1 MVVLVARQ
9 RAIRARSRVDSRMSR
24 AVVRVVS
31 CTRSASS
38 GSRRR
43 SSTPRRLPSIPVYP
57 PCACARS
64 HRSHVSLLPFAC
76 AVCPRR
82 HRPFALRRARDL
94 HTLVNLVALIVHN

>member
-57 PCACARS
+57 PARARVRAVRTCRCCLSRARS
-64 HRSHVSLLPFAC
+64 VRVVIVRSGY
-76 AVCPRR
+76 
-82 HRPFALRRARDL
+82 
-94 HTLVNLVALIVHN
+94 VAHAIRTH

>member
-1 MVVLVARQ
+1 VVVLVGRQ

-43 SSTPRRLPSIPVYP
+43 SSTPRRRSSTPRRVPSIPVYP
-57 PCACARS
+57 LRVRAFA
-64 HRSHVSLLPFAC
+64 PFARVIVAFRVRGLC
-76 AVCPRR
+76 ASSSSVR
-82 HRPFALRRARDL
+82 ATLRTRSA
-94 HTLVNLVALIVHN
+94 HIS

>member
-43 SSTPRRLPSIPVYP
+43 PSTP
-57 PCACARS
+57 
-64 HRSHVSLLPFAC
+64 
-76 AVCPRR
+76 
-82 HRPFALRRARDL
+82 
-94 HTLVNLVALIVHN
+94 

>member
-1 MVVLVARQ
+1 VVVLVARQ
-9 RAIRARSRVDSRMSR
+9 RAIHARSRVDSRMSR

-57 PCACARS
+57 TCACARS
-64 HRSHVSLLPFAC
+64 RHSHVSLLPFAC
-76 AVCPRR
+76 AVCARR
-82 HRPFALRRARDL
+82 HRPFGLRRARDP
-94 HTLVNLVALIVHN
+94 HTLVNHFALIINN